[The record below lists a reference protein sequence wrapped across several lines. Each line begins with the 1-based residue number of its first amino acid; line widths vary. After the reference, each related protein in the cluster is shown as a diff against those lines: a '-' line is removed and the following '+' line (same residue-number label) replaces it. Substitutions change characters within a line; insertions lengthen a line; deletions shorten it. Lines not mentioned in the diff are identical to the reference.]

1 MIGRRQAFMS
11 TLWAAAFLTTAVG
24 IRPANAEEFRGY
36 TYIPVNTLESYKGMV
51 RIGDR
56 IAQET
61 QNRITMRLA
70 TGGSLPIKASD
81 ITQAVGIGTVDFASD
96 GFFMGVVPAGG
107 ILRLPMLLNTP
118 EEFAKALDILNP
130 HLEREFERKGV
141 KLLAHYRYPLQIAW
155 STAEFRSFD
164 DLKSKK
170 IRVTSSEQGEF
181 VRAFGGIPVTL
192 GSPEVATAFQTGVIS
207 GAFTSTSAG
216 GNIWKDFIKFNYR
229 FGPNWFNSVII
240 MNKAKFDGLPKAVQ
254 ERVLEI
260 AKEEG
265 AAITRN
271 LAVEEAKLGTEF
283 EQEGKIVVIHPTPQ
297 QVEDATERMKEFWDK
312 WAAEKG
318 GEIPALLA
326 SVKAAIGK

>member
-1 MIGRRQAFMS
+1 MIGRRQTLMS
-11 TLWAAAFLTTAVG
+11 ALCAVALMMG
-24 IRPANAEEFRGY
+24 VGVHSANAEELRGY
-36 TYIPVNTLESYKGMV
+36 TYIPVNTLESYKGMI

-56 IAQET
+56 VARET
-61 QNRITMRLA
+61 QNQVTMRLA

-81 ITQAVGIGTVDFASD
+81 ITQAVGIGTIDYASD
-96 GFFMGVVPAGG
+96 GFFMGVIPAGG
-107 ILRLPMLLNTP
+107 ILRLPLLLNTP
-118 EEFAKALDILNP
+118 EEFAKALEIMGP
-130 HLEREFERKGV
+130 YLEREFERKGV

-155 STAEFRSFD
+155 STVEFRSFD
-164 DLKSKK
+164 DLKGKK

-181 VRAFGGIPVTL
+181 VRAHGGVPVTL

-240 MNKAKFDGLPKAVQ
+240 MNKGKFDGLPKPVQ
-254 ERVLEI
+254 ERILAI
-260 AKEEG
+260 AQDEG

-271 LAVEEAKLGTEF
+271 LAKEEASLGDEF
-283 EQEGKIVVIHPTPQ
+283 EREGKIIVTHPTPK
-297 QVEDATERMKEFWDK
+297 QVEEATERMRGFWDK

-318 GEIPALLA
+318 GDVPALLA
-326 SVKAAIGK
+326 RVKAAIGK